1 MAQGLTFADLMR
13 RLETGNQEAAA
24 EVFQLYT
31 HRLIALAG
39 KQLDA
44 RFRAVLSG
52 SDVAQEVLNSFFR
65 RQGQNPYD
73 LESESALWG
82 LLAEIALHKCGKW
95 NRHFAAR
102 KRGRGV
108 NLWLQSAEDDAAAW
122 DVADRGPTPD
132 DAAVLAETV
141 AELYRGLKKN
151 EHAICELRLQNYQ
164 VREIAARLNLTEE
177 TVSRKLRRIKD
188 KLQRLCAAG
197 E

>member
-1 MAQGLTFADLMR
+1 MAQGLTFIDLMR
-13 RLETGNQEAAA
+13 RLEAGNQEAAA
-24 EVFQLYT
+24 EVFQLYA
-31 HRLIALAG
+31 HRLIALAR

-65 RQGQNPYD
+65 RQAQDPYD
-73 LESESALWG
+73 VESESVLWG
-82 LLAEIALHKCGKW
+82 LLAEIALRKCGKW

-102 KRGRGV
+102 KRGGGRS
-108 NLWLQSAEDDAAAW
+108 LSLQIGDDDGAAW
-122 DVADRGPTPD
+122 DVADSGPTPA

-141 AELYRGLKKN
+141 AELYQGLKEN